1 MQQLRYAAR
10 LLARTPGF
18 TIVAVITLALGIGV
32 NSAIFSVI
40 DAVLLRPLPYPHPER
55 LVYFYEHQAN
65 DPEER
70 GGIAPA
76 NMGDYN
82 QNHVFSGISHVGTP
96 GMNLTGAGTPERIFG
111 IQAGYNF
118 PDLLGVQPAMG
129 RTFLPEEDRYGARHV
144 VIISH
149 ELWQQRLGGDR
160 AVIGRSI
167 TLDGEA
173 YEVIGVLPAGFQ
185 SPEDFTERQPMLF
198 VVPDCWPPNI
208 LHNRGEHYDH
218 AIARLKPGIS
228 LAQAQ
233 SEMQTIGARLAK
245 AYPDTN
251 GKIALGVA
259 PLGAEMVRR
268 VRTAMLVLL
277 GAVGLVLLIAC
288 ANVANLLLARSAG
301 RSREVAIRLA
311 IGAGR
316 WRIVR
321 ELLVESALIAAV
333 GCALGLL
340 LGAWTRDLL
349 VTLAPKNIP
358 RLNTA
363 LLNWRVLG
371 FTGMLATITVFLF
384 GMIPAWQASGVRP
397 NAALKSGERS
407 TGGSA
412 VLRWRSALMAS
423 EVALALMLLVGG
435 ALLWKSFVR
444 VTGVDLGFQPD
455 RTLMVRINLPDL
467 HYPNGS
473 RRLAFFQEL
482 EQRVTRLPGVQSA
495 GFTFSGPMRGG
506 WGSVYET
513 PEGAGSE
520 PDFRTRSA
528 DFEPVSARYFETLG
542 IPILKGRAFTPADKE
557 GAPPVAIINQV
568 LARKLF
574 PKGDAAGHRIRR
586 AGGRDWE
593 TIVGV
598 VGEVHLEGQTEKV
611 NPQVYFPAAQTSLY
625 PVHLADCAIRTAG
638 APLAIVRD
646 MQRQVWA
653 IDKDQPL
660 TRVETLEEVVSASVA
675 QRRFQAVLLLLFA
688 GGAVALAVVGVYGV
702 ISYAVAQRTPEIG
715 LRLALGAQRHDI
727 LSLTMARALAPILAG
742 LAAGLAGALAG
753 SRLLT
758 SLLFEVKPSDPA
770 TFALVAALL
779 GAVALGACLIP
790 ARRAT
795 RVDPMVALRYE

>member
-40 DAVLLRPLPYPHPER
+40 DAVLLRPLPYPHPEQ
-55 LVYFYEHQAN
+55 LVSFFEHEAN
-65 DPEER
+65 DRDSR

-76 NMGDYN
+76 NMSDYN
-82 QNHVFSGISHVGTP
+82 QNHVFTGIAHVGTP

-118 PDLLGVQPAMG
+118 LDILGVQPAMG
-129 RTFLPEEDRYGARHV
+129 RGFLSEEDRYGARRV
-144 VIISH
+144 VVVSH

-160 AVIGRSI
+160 RVVGRAI

-185 SPEDFTERQPMLF
+185 SPDEISQRQPMLF
-198 VVPDCWPPNI
+198 VLPDCWPPDI

-218 AIARLKPGIS
+218 AIARLKPGVA

-245 AYPDTN
+245 AYPATN

-259 PLGAEMVRR
+259 PMGADMVRR

-321 ELLVESALIAAV
+321 DLLVESAMLAVV
-333 GCALGLL
+333 GCALGLV

-349 VTLAPKNIP
+349 VSTAPKNIP
-358 RLNTA
+358 RLDSA
-363 LLNWRVLG
+363 ALNWRVLG
-371 FTGMLATITVFLF
+371 FTGLLATLTTVLF
-384 GMIPAWQASGVRP
+384 GMIPALQASGVRP
-397 NAALKSGERS
+397 NLALKAGERS

-412 VLRWRSALMAS
+412 ILRWRSALMAA

-455 RTLMVRINLPDL
+455 RVLMMLVNLPDL
-467 HYPNGS
+467 RYPDGA

-482 EQRVTRLPGVQSA
+482 ERRVEGLPGVQSV
-495 GFTFSGPMRGG
+495 GFTFRGPMRGG

-513 PEGAGSE
+513 PEGPGSE
-520 PDFRTRSA
+520 PDFRLRDA
-528 DFEPVSARYFETLG
+528 DFDPVSPRYFETLG
-542 IPILKGRAFTPADKE
+542 IPVLKGRAFTAGDKE
-557 GAPPVAIINQV
+557 GAPPVAIINRV

-574 PKGDAAGHRIRR
+574 PNGDAVGHRIRR
-586 AGGRDWE
+586 SGARAWE
-593 TIVGV
+593 TIAGV
-598 VGEVHLEGQTEKV
+598 VGEVHLDSQSEKV
-611 NPQVYFPAAQTSLY
+611 HPQVYFPAAQTSLY
-625 PVHLADCAIRTAG
+625 PVHVADFAIRTAG

-646 MQRQVWA
+646 VQRQVWS

-660 TRVETLEEVVSASVA
+660 TRVQTLEEVVSASVA

-688 GGAVALAVVGVYGV
+688 GVALALAVVGVYGV

-715 LRLALGAQRHDI
+715 LRLALGAQRRDI
-727 LSLTMARALAPILAG
+727 LSLTMARALGPILAG
-742 LAAGLAGALAG
+742 IVAGLAGALAA

-758 SLLFEVKPSDPA
+758 TLLFEVKPSDPA
-770 TFALVAALL
+770 TFALVASLL
-779 GAVALGACLIP
+779 GVVALGACLIP

-795 RVDPMVALRYE
+795 RVDPMVALRDE

>member
-18 TIVAVITLALGIGV
+18 TIVAIITLALGIGV

-40 DAVLLRPLPYPHPER
+40 DAVLLRPLPYPQPER
-55 LVYFYEHQAN
+55 LVAFFEHQVN
-65 DPEER
+65 EPDER

-76 NMGDYN
+76 NMADYN
-82 QNHVFSGISHVGTP
+82 QNHVFTGISHVGTP
-96 GMNLTGAGTPERIFG
+96 GMNLTGAGAPERIFG

-118 PDLLGVQPAMG
+118 LDILGVQPAIG
-129 RTFLPEEDRYGARHV
+129 RGFRPEEDHYGAPHV
-144 VIISH
+144 VIVSH

-160 AVIGRSI
+160 AVIGRNI

-173 YEVIGVLPAGFQ
+173 YQVIGVLPAGFQ
-185 SPEDFTERQPMLF
+185 SPDEISQRQPMLF
-198 VVPDCWPPNI
+198 VVPDCWPPDV
-208 LHNRGEHYDH
+208 LHNRGDHEDH

-233 SEMQTIGARLAK
+233 SEMQTLGARLAI
-245 AYPDTN
+245 AYPKTN
-251 GKIALGVA
+251 GKISLGVA
-259 PLGAEMVRR
+259 PLGADMVRR

-301 RSREVAIRLA
+301 RSREIAIRLA
-311 IGAGR
+311 MGAGR

-321 ELLVESALIAAV
+321 ELLVESAMLAGL

-349 VTLAPKNIP
+349 VSTAPKNIP

-371 FTGMLATITVFLF
+371 FTGLLATFTTFLF
-384 GMIPAWQASGVRP
+384 GMIPAWQVSGVRP
-397 NAALKSGERS
+397 NLALKSGERS
-407 TGGSA
+407 TGSSA
-412 VLRWRSALMAS
+412 VLRWRSALMAA

-455 RTLMVRINLPDL
+455 RVVMMLVNLPDL
-467 HYPNGS
+467 HYPDAA
-473 RRLAFFQEL
+473 RRLSFFQKL
-482 EQRVTRLPGVQSA
+482 AQRVERLPGVQSA
-495 GFTFSGPMRGG
+495 GFTAHGPMRGG

-513 PEGAGSE
+513 PEGPGSE
-520 PDFRTRSA
+520 PDFRVRSA
-528 DFEPVSARYFETLG
+528 DFGPVSPRYFETLG
-542 IPILKGRAFTPADKE
+542 IPILKGRGFTPADKE
-557 GAPPVAIINQV
+557 GAPPAAIINQV

-574 PKGDAAGHRIRR
+574 PNGDAVGHRIRR
-586 AGGRDWE
+586 LGAREWE
-593 TIVGV
+593 TIAGV
-598 VGEVHLEGQTEKV
+598 VGEVHLQSQTEEV
-611 NPQVYFPAAQTSLY
+611 HPQVYFPAAQTSLY
-625 PVHLADCAIRTAG
+625 PVHLADFAIRTAG
-638 APLAIVRD
+638 APLAMVRD
-646 MQRQVWA
+646 VQRQVWA
-653 IDKDQPL
+653 IDKDQPV
-660 TRVETLEEVVSASVA
+660 TRVQTLEEVVSASVA
-675 QRRFQAVLLLLFA
+675 QRRFQAILLLLFA
-688 GGAVALAVVGVYGV
+688 SVALALAVVGVYRV

-715 LRLALGAQRHDI
+715 LRLALGAQRRNI
-727 LSLTMARALAPILAG
+727 LTLTMARALRPILAG
-742 LAAGLAGALAG
+742 LAIGLAGALAA
-753 SRLLT
+753 SRLVT

-770 TFALVAALL
+770 TFAIVVALL
-779 GAVALGACLIP
+779 GVVALGACLIP